1 MRIRSSTNETSFAVY
16 YAYTKSIVHI
26 LHIMKNKVWFYR
38 TQQNITLR
46 ELSRKSGISI
56 ASLDRIENDQTQD
69 LMLSTAI
76 ALSKALHVDLYELF
90 CID

>member
-1 MRIRSSTNETSFAVY
+1 M
-16 YAYTKSIVHI
+16 
-26 LHIMKNKVWFYR
+26 
-38 TQQNITLR
+38 TLR